1 MGVYEVLEMTSEL
14 RRMILAGKHANE
26 LQQTAINSGMVTLR
40 QDASDK
46 VVQGLTT
53 VEEVVRVTAEQG

>member
-14 RRMILAGKHANE
+14 RRMILAGKNASE
-26 LQQTAINSGMVTLR
+26 IQQTAINSGMLTLR

-46 VVQGLTT
+46 VLEGKTT
-53 VEEVVRVTAEQG
+53 IEEVVRVTAEQG